1 MVHKNL
7 KYLITSIV
15 FGLSTIV
22 YAQSPPR
29 IRLIQI
35 EQSDS
40 IGRFPVSNQY
50 GNLEYNTSL
59 MFKDGKILISGAA
72 VLTENDTLRIYLN
85 TEIPEIM
92 RSNLIFIDS
101 STLDGRGTIDNPLKL
116 RQNTLTNGGIPFGS
130 SGILAQDATNLFWDN
145 TNKRLGIGTNSPTQ
159 ALDVNGVLRLRNKSS
174 ADSVL
179 GGEIYWS
186 STYNTFYGID
196 TSGSAFVLGGTC
208 TTGGENTSLS
218 GTALFSPSSNN
229 YIAGDGGLVGV
240 GTTNPQ
246 YRLDVD
252 GRTFTDTLSYT
263 VITSPSD
270 SRLKTNIKQYPPVLD
285 KLNALNVVTFEWNS
299 NMNDITENME
309 GVSSSGL
316 IAQQVESIF
325 PEYISTMAKN
335 YKGIDYIGFVTP
347 LIKSV
352 QELSQKV
359 ADNETKIQYIKDM
372 INIIEKE
379 IQDIKNN

>member
-1 MVHKNL
+1 MVHKNI
-7 KYLITSIV
+7 ITLLLLV
-15 FGLSTIV
+15 FTTVAFS
-22 YAQSPPR
+22 QSPPR

-85 TEIPEIM
+85 TEIPEVM
-92 RSNLIFIDS
+92 RSNLLFIDS

-116 RQNTLTNGGIPFGS
+116 KQNTLVNGGVPFGS
-130 SGILAQDATNLFWDN
+130 SGILAQDASNLYWDN
-145 TNKRLGIGTNSPTQ
+145 TNKRLGLGTSSPTQ
-159 ALDVNGVLRLRNKSS
+159 TLDVNGALRLRNKSS

-218 GTALFSPSSNN
+218 GTALFSPNGNN
-229 YIAGDGGLVGV
+229 YIAGDGGLVGI

-252 GRTFTDTLSYT
+252 GRTFTDTLTYT
-263 VITSPSD
+263 VLTSPSD
-270 SRLKTNIKQYPPVLD
+270 IRLKKDIRPYPSVLN
-285 KLNALNVVTFEWNS
+285 KMNSLNVVTFQWNE
-299 NMNDITENME
+299 NIDDITENMQ
-309 GVSSSGL
+309 GQASSGL
-316 IAQQVESIF
+316 IAQQVESLF
-325 PEYISTMAKN
+325 PEYINTMAKN
-335 YKGIDYIGFVTP
+335 YKGIDYIGFITP

-352 QELSQKV
+352 QELSDKV
-359 ADNETKIQYIKDM
+359 EENENKIKQIQDI

-379 IQDIKNN
+379 IQDIKSK